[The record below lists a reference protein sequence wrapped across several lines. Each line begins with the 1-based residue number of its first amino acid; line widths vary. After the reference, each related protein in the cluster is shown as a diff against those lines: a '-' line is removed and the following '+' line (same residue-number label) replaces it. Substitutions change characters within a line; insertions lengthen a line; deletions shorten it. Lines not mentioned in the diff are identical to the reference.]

1 MGNLCSIRRKLSIT
15 RQHTPQSINYQLQYS
30 ETVSHKHPK
39 LAFWVQ
45 LPVLPCRAKREKKNF
60 HLTHVK
66 KSNKNYPQSNKKML
80 TTFFICVILILGG
93 WHDLYNA

>member
-1 MGNLCSIRRKLSIT
+1 MKQYHTSILSLHSGCNS
-15 RQHTPQSINYQLQYS
+15 RYCHVARS
-30 ETVSHKHPK
+30 
-39 LAFWVQ
+39 
-45 LPVLPCRAKREKKNF
+45 AKKKIF